1 MLNSPSPDV
10 KFHIHAI
17 WFVPQMT
24 VLKSV
29 SNITQVTQREGE
41 GGGQREREGDQ
52 RAGVPYFKKG

>member
-29 SNITQVTQREGE
+29 NNITQVTQREGGGPE
-41 GGGQREREGDQ
+41 GG
-52 RAGVPYFKKG
+52 RALF